1 MQRPTSLKTDV
12 SSNSGQFSH
21 LISPSEYP
29 DLLDVGNA
37 GASDRKTL
45 QLSLTI
51 IKDSNGYGMK
61 VSGDNPVY
69 VESVK
74 HGGAAQ
80 KAGLVAGDM
89 ILKVNGVDVK
99 FSTHTQVVQLIKG
112 NLKFSIRSFIC

>member
-1 MQRPTSLKTDV
+1 LLT
-12 SSNSGQFSH
+12 
-21 LISPSEYP
+21 PSDYP
-29 DLLDVGNA
+29 DLLDVGNVG

-45 QLSLTI
+45 QLGLTI
-51 IKDSNGYGMK
+51 IKDTNGYGMK

-80 KAGLVAGDM
+80 KAGLIAGDM

-112 NLKFSIRSFIC
+112 ENLESFNEISWTIINIS